1 MVDKKFARGQKKSL
15 ISIQDQLGKE
25 SESDEN
31 LKILIEF
38 EDRWAVILITFLTIV
53 GWIVSFSLIYTTY
66 YLSTGQDPLSWTT
79 GWMPPWLYDIAAFIG
94 KNGGYF
100 SVIGGTVVSTIIAVI
115 IWRGHKGKS
124 QNSQTQPSR

>member
-1 MVDKKFARGQKKSL
+1 M
-15 ISIQDQLGKE
+15 ISIREQLAKE

-38 EDRWAVILITFLTIV
+38 EDRWAVILITFLTIA

-66 YLSTGQDPLSWTT
+66 YLSTDQDPLSWTT
-79 GWMPPWLYDIAAFIG
+79 GWMPPWLHDIAAFID

-115 IWRGHKGKS
+115 IWRGHKGKT
-124 QNSQTQPSR
+124 QNSETQPSR